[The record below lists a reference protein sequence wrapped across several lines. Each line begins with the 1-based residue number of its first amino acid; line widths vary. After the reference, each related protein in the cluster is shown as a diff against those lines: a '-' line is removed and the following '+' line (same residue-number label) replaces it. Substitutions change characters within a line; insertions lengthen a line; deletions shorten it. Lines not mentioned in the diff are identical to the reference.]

1 MKTQI
6 KALTGL
12 RFLAAFYVFVFHL
25 DMPARTP
32 LTYLPAG
39 VRALVAQ
46 GRLGVTVFFVLSG
59 FLLTYSHLRDFEE
72 PAAKGPGYWA
82 GFMYK
87 RLARI
92 YPVFLAGLLIC
103 WGISYGLGTPPRPGL
118 VLLSAS
124 FLQTYFGSVS
134 MQWYDMGTWSV
145 ANEFFFYLLF
155 PLALPLLL
163 RLRHPGLVV
172 GVLATAVVAGTALGV
187 GYARW
192 PQVFSFPRVFA
203 FPPSRFPEFVA
214 GMAGALLLFRF
225 GWRAPAWVAGLLL
238 VATMGYLAVAGLR
251 LEGTLIHN
259 WLVVPT
265 LVVVLNVLAQP
276 TANPLITWLGSPP
289 MEYLGRISY
298 SFYIAQHPLVFVLD
312 PLLRAGRL
320 AATDW
325 RVAPVAFVLNLLGA
339 VLLYELVEKPAQ
351 AYLLRQ
357 YHTRFG
363 RPVRAGGYRLG

>member
-6 KALTGL
+6 KSLTGL

-25 DMPARTP
+25 DMPMRTP
-32 LTYLPAG
+32 FTYLPEW

-59 FLLTYSHLRDFEE
+59 FLLTYSHLRDFDV
-72 PAAKGPGYWA
+72 PAMKGPGYWA
-82 GFMYK
+82 GFMFK

-92 YPVFLAGLLIC
+92 YPVFLVGLLVC
-103 WGISYGLGTPPRPGL
+103 WGISHGLGTLPPPKL
-118 VLLSAS
+118 VLLSAA

-163 RLRHPGLVV
+163 RIRLPLPVV
-172 GVLATAVVAGTALGV
+172 GVLVVATVAGTALGV

-214 GMAGALLLFRF
+214 GMAGALLFFRF
-225 GWRAPAWVAGLLL
+225 GWRAPAWAAGLLL
-238 VATMGYLAVAGLR
+238 VATAGYLSVAGPR
-251 LEGTLIHN
+251 LQGTLIHN

-276 TANPLITWLGSPP
+276 HPTPLFKWLGSPP

-312 PLLRAGRL
+312 PLIRAGHL
-320 AATDW
+320 ASDDW

-351 AYLLRQ
+351 AFLLRH
-357 YHTRFG
+357 YHVRFG
-363 RPVRAGGYRLG
+363 KQAVAGKFA